1 MKTANTAKATK
12 TIKAIKR
19 IKKGDTV
26 KLISGSQK
34 GTTAK
39 VLAVLSAKNAV
50 LLEGI
55 GQKHRHIKPSQLN
68 PRGGAKDIHVPTPLS
83 KVALVIDEKTGK
95 TSRVGYVK
103 NVETGTTRVARQAN
117 SKEIKENK

>member
-1 MKTANTAKATK
+1 MP
-12 TIKAIKR
+12 R
-19 IKKGDTV
+19 IKKDDLV
-26 KLISGSQK
+26 KVISGANK

-39 VLAVLSAKNAV
+39 VLAVLASKDAV

-68 PRGGAKDIHVPTPLS
+68 PRGGSKDVHVPTPLS
-83 KVALVIDEKTGK
+83 KVALVVDEKTGK

-103 NVETGTTRVARQAN
+103 TVDGTTSRVARQAN
-117 SKEIKENK
+117 SKEIK

>member
-1 MKTANTAKATK
+1 MP
-12 TIKAIKR
+12 AIKR
-19 IKKGDTV
+19 IVKGDTV
-26 KLISGSQK
+26 KIISGANK

-39 VLAVLSAKNAV
+39 VLGVDTKNQAV

-68 PRGGAKDIHVPTPLS
+68 PRGGHKDVHTPTPLH
-83 KVALVIDEKTGK
+83 KVALVIDEKSGK

-103 NVETGTTRVARQAN
+103 NADGATTRVARQAN
-117 SKEIKENK
+117 SKEIK

>member
-1 MKTANTAKATK
+1 MPTV
-12 TIKAIKR
+12 KR

-26 KLISGSQK
+26 KVISGANK

-39 VLAVLSAKNAV
+39 VLSVLTAKNAV
-50 LLEGI
+50 VLEGI
-55 GQKHRHIKPSQLN
+55 GQKHRHVKASQLN
-68 PRGGAKDIHVPTPLS
+68 PRGGSKDIHVPTPLS

-103 NVETGTTRVARQAN
+103 NADGGTSRVARQAN
-117 SKEIKENK
+117 SKEIK

>member
-1 MKTANTAKATK
+1 MPA
-12 TIKAIKR
+12 R

-26 KLISGSQK
+26 KVISGVNK

-39 VLAVLSAKNAV
+39 VLAVLTAKEAV

-55 GQKHRHIKPSQLN
+55 GNKHRHVKPNQLN
-68 PRGGAKDIHVPTPLS
+68 PRGGSKDIHVPTPLS

-103 NVETGTTRVARQAN
+103 NVDGGATRVARQNN
-117 SKEIKENK
+117 SKEIK